1 MEALYQFSNKL
12 TPISR
17 ETFKLVSP
25 FLKHFKCEANT
36 ILCNVGDEAKYVY
49 FIVSGIV
56 RTSVTTEKGKIFTRE
71 LYTNN
76 QFCGPMSDMIQD
88 KPSSYIYETLTDC
101 EVIRSEHKE
110 IQNIYQAT
118 LNHQLMLFEI
128 KIHEILYIS
137 MEKTII
143 NLGTK
148 DAKERYLSFLE
159 RFVGIEKLVPQYQIA
174 SYLGITPIQLSRI
187 RKGLR
192 EN

>member
-1 MEALYQFSNKL
+1 MEVLYKFSNSI

-17 ETFKLVSP
+17 EVFNIVAPHLT
-25 FLKHFKCEANT
+25 HFKCDANT

-56 RTSVTTEKGKIFTRE
+56 RTSVTTDKGKIFTRE

-76 QFCGPMSDMIQD
+76 QFCGPVSDLIKN

-101 EVIRSEHKE
+101 EIIRSEHKE
-110 IQNIYQAT
+110 VKKLYEQYPE
-118 LNHQLMLFEI
+118 LMRFEI
-128 KIHEILYIS
+128 KMLEHVYMK

-143 NLGTK
+143 SLGTK
-148 DAKERYLSFLE
+148 DAKERYLNLLE
-159 RFVGIEKLVPQYQIA
+159 RHKDLENLIPQYQIA

-187 RKGLR
+187 RKRLK
-192 EN
+192 EE